1 MTTQPIAALRVAD
14 LATSVAFYTE
24 RLGFALGEQHPEADR
39 AVCFNPLATDGNAF
53 LLAGPRA
60 EDVTPYLSGPRIV
73 LEPGEQPIRFF
84 REDLETV
91 RAAFAE
97 RGVSDLEIIESPW
110 ERSLSV
116 TDPDGYILS
125 FVTLKELTSEET
137 LERYANCPDELETTV
152 SGLSEE
158 DLELSSAPGA
168 WSIRQMVHHIAD
180 GDDLWCMAIK
190 AALARSGF
198 HYSHDWYTTD
208 NAIAEPLDYAG
219 RAIEPSLALFRAH
232 RAHIAQLMRHLPDA
246 WERYIFFRWPN
257 TEAEEQIT
265 ASTMIRWQARHA
277 EEHIEAIRRILQQHG
292 R

>member
-1 MTTQPIAALRVAD
+1 MTKQPVAALRVAD

-39 AVCFNPLATDGNAF
+39 AECFNSLNEDGNAF

-60 EDVTPYLSGPRIV
+60 EDVMPYLSGPRMV
-73 LEPGEQPIRFF
+73 LEPGATIRFF
-84 REDLETV
+84 RENLEIM
-91 RAAFAE
+91 RAALAE
-97 RGVSDLEIIESPW
+97 RGVSNLEMIEGPW

-125 FVTLKELTSEET
+125 FVTLKELTPEET

-152 SGLSEE
+152 SELSEE
-158 DLELSSAPGA
+158 DLGLSSAPGA
-168 WSIRQMVHHIAD
+168 WNIRQIVHHIAD
-180 GDDLWCMAIK
+180 GDDLWSMAIK

-198 HYSHDWYTTD
+198 HYSQDWYTTD
-208 NAIAEPLDYAG
+208 NAIAEPLDYAR

-232 RAHIAQLMRHLPDA
+232 RVHIAQLIQHLPGA
-246 WERYIFFRWPN
+246 WDRSIFFRWPN
-257 TEAEEQIT
+257 TEAEEEIT
-265 ASTMIRWQARHA
+265 AGTMIRWQARHA
-277 EEHIEAIRRILQQHG
+277 EEHIEAIRRILHQHG

>member
-1 MTTQPIAALRVAD
+1 MTKQPVAALRVAD

-39 AVCFNPLATDGNAF
+39 AECFDPLESEGYSF
-53 LLAGPRA
+53 LFAGPRA
-60 EDVTPYLSGPRIV
+60 EDVMTYLSGPRMV
-73 LEPGEQPIRFF
+73 LEPGATIRFF
-84 REDLETV
+84 REDLETT
-91 RAAFAE
+91 RAALAK

-125 FVTLKELTSEET
+125 FVTLKELTPEET
-137 LERYANCPDELETTV
+137 LERYANCPDALETTV

-158 DLELSSAPGA
+158 DLELSSAPGE
-168 WSIRQMVHHIAD
+168 WTIRQLVHHIAD
-180 GDDLWCMAIK
+180 GDDLWSMAIK

-198 HYSHDWYTTD
+198 HYSQDWYTTD
-208 NAIAEPLDYAG
+208 NAIAEPLDYAR

-232 RAHIAQLMRHLPDA
+232 RAHIVQLMQHLPGS
-246 WERYIFFRWPN
+246 WERYIVFRWPN

-265 ASTMIRWQARHA
+265 AGTMIRWQARHA
-277 EEHIEAIRRILQQHG
+277 EEHIEAIRRILHQRG
-292 R
+292 